1 MRFSRDNAIFPV
13 LVGKH
18 ILRCWRKN
26 VFSSF
31 GGKHTFFS
39 FDGKTYFPV
48 LAGKHNFQG
57 LAGNM
62 FWVSSGKH
70 VFSFLSGNIFFG
82 FWRDN
87 MVSDSV
93 RKHVF
98 LWENMF
104 FFLRKKCIFR
114 FWRKNAYFKFSRD
127 NMFLFFGGKMCFR
140 VSERKRIFW
149 FCGKT
154 RFWI

>member
-1 MRFSRDNAIFPV
+1 M
-13 LVGKH
+13 
-18 ILRCWRKN
+18 
-26 VFSSF
+26 FSSF

-48 LAGKHNFQG
+48 LAEKHNFQG

-104 FFLRKKCIFR
+104 FFCA
-114 FWRKNAYFKFSRD
+114 KNAFSDFGEKMHISSFRGITCFC
-127 NMFLFFGGKMCFR
+127 FLAEKCVFGFQRENVFSGFAEKHVFGFR
-140 VSERKRIFW
+140 RKITIF
-149 FCGKT
+149 GLKL
-154 RFWI
+154 IILYNNYNN